1 MSIIW
6 LNDNLIE
13 TEKLDSENS
22 LNSPC
27 DCTFIIITNAISVLL
42 AAAYIYF
49 YKLNK
54 KLHNSQSKI

>member
-13 TEKLDSENS
+13 TENLGEQNS
-22 LNSPC
+22 QDAPC
-27 DCTFIIITNAISVLL
+27 DCSMIIITNGISVLI

-54 KLHNSQSKI
+54 KLHNSQSKN

>member
-6 LNDNLIE
+6 LNDNLID
-13 TEKLDSENS
+13 TEN
-22 LNSPC
+22 LNAESSPDAPC
-27 DCTFIIITNAISVLL
+27 DCTFIVIANSISVLF